1 MDYDALAKQSGAT
14 GVDFDALAQESGGRN
29 IESLIAGRT
38 KGEEAKASGQKYRE
52 LFGGGARKKG
62 AGLPSSVQGLLTALQ
77 GPNLGFGD
85 EMAGAGAAFAGVTS
99 GDFNVADNYVQGRD
113 MARGA
118 QADFEQQRPVLAGTT
133 KFAASAP
140 LMGVG
145 AGPARVAG
153 AVPMSMTRSAIAAA
167 KPAAALGGIG
177 GVGASESNT
186 VGGVLTDGLLSAATS
201 AVLAGGSDVGIRA
214 MGAAGRPAI
223 AALSRSSAD
232 DYARQKVAEG
242 LIRDTRPL
250 VLRDAAGGVL
260 REVDS
265 DPIAKVGAKLAQ
277 LGDDARLIDAG
288 DVNARRLLD
297 LQASAPGRTAPA
309 VERLIRQRQTARAGN
324 LVSGAQ
330 QALGVSGNY
339 VDDIAAFTAQ
349 REMAAAPLY
358 AKAYAEAPPIVI
370 PKDILLRDSVTN
382 AYKTAQ
388 KLAAEK
394 GVTLPP
400 MNPGAVQPI
409 PPLSL
414 QQADFLKRAM
424 DDVLFAA
431 KMPTSNVGK
440 NQYGLMMDT
449 RTALVKA
456 IDDQAGP
463 TYAKARAAFA
473 GPTRAREA
481 AELGRNL
488 LKEDATEIPAMIRD
502 LGESERE
509 ALKIGVVQAVRDK
522 AGTQSGQ
529 TQLLKMWA
537 NPGLRDR
544 LKLVFGN
551 DFRSF
556 QRAVLA
562 EERKKVIEGAA
573 GRGSQTAARQFGA
586 EDLDTSAVEEVG
598 QVVSSAAR
606 GNPLGALWA
615 SSMNRLGRLQTPEP
629 VRDEIGRILLSSG
642 PEARNMLAEL
652 AGYVPRINAARAA
665 RADATG
671 RLVGLGVPSLLV
683 QP

>member
-1 MDYDALAKQSGAT
+1 MKPWEEYQQPAAAGPWDDYASSEPAAPAET
-14 GVDFDALAQESGGRN
+14 AAQ
-29 IESLIAGRT
+29 AGQRY
-38 KGEEAKASGQKYRE
+38 KD

-62 AGLPSSVQGLLTALQ
+62 AGLPSGVQGLLTALQ
-77 GPNLGFGD
+77 GLNLGFSD
-85 EMAGAGAAFAGVTS
+85 EMAGAGAAFAGMTS
-99 GDFNVADNYVQGRD
+99 GDFNVSGNYQQGRD

-118 QADFEQQRPVLAGTT
+118 ISDFEQQRPVLAGTT

-140 LMGVG
+140 LMALG
-145 AGPARVAG
+145 AGPTPVAG
-153 AVPMSMTRSAIAAA
+153 AMPIGLIRSAVMAA

-177 GVGASESNT
+177 GIGASEAT
-186 VGGVLTDGLLSAATS
+186 TAGGVLTDGLVSAATS
-201 AVLAGGSDVGIRA
+201 AVLAGGSDTA
-214 MGAAGRPAI
+214 MRGVTAAGRPAI
-223 AALSRSSAD
+223 AALSRSNAD

-242 LIRDTRPL
+242 FIRDTRPL
-250 VLRDAAGGVL
+250 VLRNGGNA
-260 REVDS
+260 RTVDN
-265 DPIAKVGAKLAQ
+265 DPIAKAAAKLAQ
-277 LGDDARLIDAG
+277 LGDDARLVDAG

-330 QALGVSGNY
+330 QALGVSGSY

-358 AKAYAEAPPIVI
+358 AKAYAESPPITL
-370 PKDILLRDSVTN
+370 PDSLLARESVKS
-382 AYKTAQ
+382 AYQQMSKI
-388 KLAAEK
+388 AAET
-394 GVTLPP
+394 GVP
-400 MNPGAVQPI
+400 M
-409 PPLSL
+409 PPLQTGSPLTL
-414 QQADFLKRAM
+414 QQADMMKRAM
-424 DDVLFAA
+424 DDVIY
-431 KMPTSNVGK
+431 TGK
-440 NQYGLMMDT
+440 QPGSGIGKTLLDAMKST
-449 RTALVKA
+449 RTALVDS
-456 IDDQAGP
+456 IDNQAGP

-473 GPTRAREA
+473 GPTQAREA
-481 AELGRNL
+481 AELGRSL
-488 LKEDATEIPAMIRD
+488 LKEDATEIPEMIRALSAD
-502 LGESERE
+502 QRE
-509 ALKIGVVQAVRDK
+509 ALKIGVVQAVKDK

-586 EDLDTSAVEEVG
+586 EDLDTSPVEEVG
-598 QVVSSAAR
+598 QVVSGAAR
-606 GNPLGALWA
+606 GNTLGALWA
-615 SSMNRLGRLQTPEP
+615 GAMNRVSRLQTPEP

-671 RLVGLGVPSLLV
+671 RLVGLGVPSLIV

>member
-1 MDYDALAKQSGAT
+1 MKPWEEYQQTPAAGPWEDYASPEPAAPAET
-14 GVDFDALAQESGGRN
+14 AAQ
-29 IESLIAGRT
+29 AGHRY
-38 KGEEAKASGQKYRE
+38 KD

-85 EMAGAGAAFAGVTS
+85 EMAGAGAAFAGATS

-118 QADFEQQRPVLAGTT
+118 QADFEQQRPVLAGAT

-140 LMGVG
+140 LMGIG
-145 AGPARVAG
+145 AGPAPVAG
-153 AVPMSMTRSAIAAA
+153 AMPIGLTRGAWMAA

-177 GVGASESNT
+177 GIGASEAT
-186 VGGVLTDGLLSAATS
+186 TAGGVLTDGLMSAATS
-201 AVLAGGSDVGIRA
+201 AVLAGGSDTAMRGIT
-214 MGAAGRPAI
+214 AAGRPAI
-223 AALSRSSAD
+223 AALSRSNAD

-242 LIRDTRPL
+242 FIRDTRPL
-250 VLRDAAGGVL
+250 VLRNGGNA
-260 REVDS
+260 RTVDN
-265 DPIAKVGAKLAQ
+265 DPIAKAAAKLAQ
-277 LGDDARLIDAG
+277 LGDDARLVDAG

-330 QALGVSGNY
+330 QALGVSGSY

-358 AKAYAEAPPIVI
+358 AKAYAEAPPITL
-370 PKDILLRDSVTN
+370 PDSLLARESVKS
-382 AYKTAQ
+382 AYQQMSKI
-388 KLAAEK
+388 AAET
-394 GVTLPP
+394 GVP
-400 MNPGAVQPI
+400 M
-409 PPLSL
+409 PPLQPGSPLTL
-414 QQADFLKRAM
+414 QQADMMKRAM
-424 DDVLFAA
+424 DDVIY
-431 KMPTSNVGK
+431 NGK
-440 NQYGLMMDT
+440 QPGSGIGKTLLDAMKAT
-449 RTALVKA
+449 RAALVDS
-456 IDDQAGP
+456 IDNQAGP
-463 TYAKARAAFA
+463 TYAQARAAFA
-473 GPTRAREA
+473 GPTQAREA

-488 LKEDATEIPAMIRD
+488 LKEDATEIPEMIRALSAD
-502 LGESERE
+502 QRE
-509 ALKIGVVQAVRDK
+509 ALKIGVVQAVKDK

-556 QRAVLA
+556 QRSVLA
-562 EERKKVIEGAA
+562 EERKKIIEGAA
-573 GRGSQTAARQFGA
+573 GRGSQTASRQFGA
-586 EDLDTSAVEEVG
+586 EDLDTSEVEEVG
-598 QVVSSAAR
+598 QVVSGAAR

-615 SSMNRLGRLQTPEP
+615 SSMSRLGRLQTPEP

-642 PEARNMLAEL
+642 PESRNMLAEL

-671 RLVGLGVPSLLV
+671 RLVGLGAPSLLV